1 MSYKPSDRAKVRQMS
16 AQSDS
21 QMRARLIQPP
31 RCAPYSCL
39 ARRMRGNTDKG
50 LPMNRTSQLALLVAA
65 VAATVSLTACN
76 RPGQESVG
84 QKVDG
89 SIAEIKSAT
98 KELGADASA
107 AAQDAKAATAKAA
120 GDMSGTAKDI
130 AITAKINAALAA
142 DDKLSALRIDVDTK
156 DGRVTINGTAPDAAS
171 RDRAKTLAAAVDG
184 VVAVDN
190 RLSVGKKS

>member
-1 MSYKPSDRAKVRQMS
+1 
-16 AQSDS
+16 
-21 QMRARLIQPP
+21 
-31 RCAPYSCL
+31 
-39 ARRMRGNTDKG
+39 
-50 LPMNRTSQLALLVAA
+50 MNRTPRLVLLVAA
-65 VAATVSLTACN
+65 VAATVSLSACN
-76 RPGQESVG
+76 RPGQETVG

-98 KELGADASA
+98 KEIGADASA

-120 GDMSGTAKDI
+120 DAMSGTAKDI
-130 AITAKINAALAA
+130 LITAKINAALAA

-156 DGRVTINGTAPDAAS
+156 DGRVTISGTAPDAAS
-171 RDRAKTLAAAVDG
+171 RDRAKTLAAAVEG

>member
-1 MSYKPSDRAKVRQMS
+1 MISTTR
-16 AQSDS
+16 
-21 QMRARLIQPP
+21 
-31 RCAPYSCL
+31 
-39 ARRMRGNTDKG
+39 
-50 LPMNRTSQLALLVAA
+50 LALLVAA
-65 VAATVSLTACN
+65 VAASVSLAACN
-76 RPGQESVG
+76 RPGQETVG

-98 KELGADASA
+98 KDIGADASA
-107 AAQDAKAATAKAA
+107 AAQDAKAASAKAA
-120 GDMSGTAKDI
+120 NAMSATAKDI

-171 RDRAKTLAAAVDG
+171 RDRAKTLATAVEG

-190 RLSVGKKS
+190 RLSLGKKS